1 MVTTGFSNVHI
12 ATYSAEDGNVTYT
25 GVRKLGRSVSMST
38 DISTS
43 DDNKFYADD
52 RLAETETGSAF
63 TDGSGTCT
71 VDGLTA
77 EEEAFIMGLK
87 DGNPVKPDSG
97 TQVETYEYGAT
108 MDPPYLGLGAV
119 KKVQK
124 NGKSYW
130 KAVVFSKI
138 RFKVPKDDAE
148 TQGEQIDWQTQ
159 DLDFT
164 IMRDDSAMNRWK
176 IIPKKEFDTEAAAI
190 AFIKKA
196 LGGEAA

>member
-1 MVTTGFSNVHI
+1 MVTTGFSNIHI
-12 ATYSAEDGNVTYT
+12 ATYAAESGNVTYT

-43 DDNKFYADD
+43 DDNKFYSDD
-52 RLAETETGSAF
+52 RLSETETGSAF

-87 DGNPVKPDSG
+87 ASDDVTPNQG
-97 TQVETYEYGAT
+97 TAISTYEYGSS
-108 MDPPYLGLGAV
+108 MEPPYLGLGAV

-124 NGKSYW
+124 NGKSMW
-130 KAVVFSKI
+130 KAVIFCKI

-164 IMRDDSAMNRWK
+164 ILRDDSAMNRWK

-196 LGGEAA
+196 LGGE

>member
-12 ATYSAEDGNVTYT
+12 ATYASESGNVSYS

-38 DISTS
+38 YISTS
-43 DDNKFYADD
+43 DDNKFCADD
-52 RLAETETGSAF
+52 RLAEIETGSAF

-87 DGNPVKPDSG
+87 AGNSVTPDEG
-97 TQVETYEYGAT
+97 TAVETYEYGAS

-119 KKVQK
+119 KKAQK
-124 NGKSYW
+124 DGKSMW
-130 KAVVFSKI
+130 KAIVLCKI

-148 TQGEQIDWQTQ
+148 TQGEQINWQTQ

-176 IIPKKEFDTEAAAI
+176 IIPKKEFDTEAAAV

-196 LGGEAA
+196 LGGAA

>member
-12 ATYSAEDGNVTYT
+12 ATYASESGTVTYS

-87 DGNPVKPDSG
+87 TGNSVTPDEG
-97 TQVETYEYGAT
+97 TAVETYEYGAS
-108 MDPPYLGLGAV
+108 MEPPYLGLGAV

-124 NGKSYW
+124 DGKSMW
-130 KAVVFSKI
+130 KAIILCKI

-159 DLDFT
+159 DLDFPSCVT
-164 IMRDDSAMNRWK
+164 TA
-176 IIPKKEFDTEAAAI
+176 P
-190 AFIKKA
+190 
-196 LGGEAA
+196 